1 MDPDS
6 LFNYDDQLPL
16 SDRTASRFNKLCQ
29 KFRPK
34 DGKLWLFL
42 GEKLTEEQLHS
53 SLVDV
58 RKAIARS
65 HLQHFRS
72 VTI

>member
-1 MDPDS
+1 MDPNN
-6 LFNYDDQLPL
+6 LFNYDDQLYL
-16 SDRTASRFNKLCQ
+16 IDRTASRFNKLCR
-29 KFRPK
+29 KFCPK
-34 DGKLWLFL
+34 DGKLWLSL
-42 GEKLTEEQLHS
+42 AKGLTEEQLHS

-65 HLQHFRS
+65 HIQHFRS